1 MKVFRDIWLIMQHE
15 GDLLLRNTAAVA
27 LGLAQPVA
35 YLVFFTPFLKA
46 VLVTQGVS
54 SYGDA
59 YQIYVPGL
67 FTAMGLFGGLFTG
80 FGLLAMIRQGVI
92 DRYRVTP
99 ISRMGILL
107 GRALTHVWVI
117 LVTTVVITVAAVV
130 LGMRVG
136 LGDLLLAYLLM
147 AMMVLLSVSISYDV
161 ALLVRSESALGTLVN
176 TFGQPVSLLAGILI
190 PLSLAPLWIRDVAL
204 WNPFAWAANAMRALF
219 KGQLS
224 SPVVWQGGII
234 LTAVAL
240 ASLLWCSRLFS
251 REVA

>member
-1 MKVFRDIWLIMQHE
+1 VKVFRDIWLIMQHE
-15 GDLLLRNTAAVA
+15 GDLLLRNTPAVA

-35 YLVFFTPFLKA
+35 YLVFFTPFLRA
-46 VLVTQGVS
+46 VIAKHGVS
-54 SYGDA
+54 TGDA

-130 LGMRVG
+130 LGMRVH

-190 PLSLAPLWIRDVAL
+190 PLSFAPLWIRDVAL

-219 KGQLS
+219 QGQPGE
-224 SPVVWQGGII
+224 PVVWQGGII
-234 LTAVAL
+234 LAAVAL